1 MTALNSPARQ
11 LHGTQP
17 RPRHFTQ
24 DAENGPA
31 MKLLVYAFL
40 FIAAAVLVI
49 GLVIGLAFK
58 LIGFAV
64 AALLVVAGVTWVM
77 NKIRGPKPPVERL
90 TR

>member
-1 MTALNSPARQ
+1 V
-11 LHGTQP
+11 
-17 RPRHFTQ
+17 
-24 DAENGPA
+24 
-31 MKLLVYAFL
+31 KLLVYAFL

-49 GLVIGLAFK
+49 GMIVGLAFK

-77 NKIRGPKPPVERL
+77 RKLGRRTHVDRERP

>member
-1 MTALNSPARQ
+1 
-11 LHGTQP
+11 
-17 RPRHFTQ
+17 
-24 DAENGPA
+24 

-49 GLVIGLAFK
+49 GTIVGLAFK

-77 NKIRGPKPPVERL
+77 RKLGRRTDVDRERL

>member
-1 MTALNSPARQ
+1 
-11 LHGTQP
+11 
-17 RPRHFTQ
+17 
-24 DAENGPA
+24 

-58 LIGFAV
+58 LIGFAI
-64 AALLVVAGVTWVM
+64 AALLVVAGVTWVIG
-77 NKIRGPKPPVERL
+77 KVRGGKPPTERL

>member
-1 MTALNSPARQ
+1 
-11 LHGTQP
+11 
-17 RPRHFTQ
+17 
-24 DAENGPA
+24 

-49 GLVIGLAFK
+49 GTIVGLAFK
-58 LIGFAV
+58 LIGLAV

-77 NKIRGPKPPVERL
+77 GKLKRPTDVDRERL

>member
-1 MTALNSPARQ
+1 V
-11 LHGTQP
+11 
-17 RPRHFTQ
+17 
-24 DAENGPA
+24 
-31 MKLLVYAFL
+31 KLLVYAFL

-49 GLVIGLAFK
+49 GMIVGLAFK

-77 NKIRGPKPPVERL
+77 RKLGRRTDVDRERP